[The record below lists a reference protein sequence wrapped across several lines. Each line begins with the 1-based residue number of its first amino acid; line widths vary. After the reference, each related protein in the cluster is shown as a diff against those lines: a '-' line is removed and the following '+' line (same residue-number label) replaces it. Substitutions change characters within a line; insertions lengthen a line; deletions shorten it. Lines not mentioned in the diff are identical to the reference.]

1 MDGPRAAG
9 AAAGVLVFVVGAVL
23 WVGAGY
29 ADQSAVAAPSAVQ
42 HASSGAA
49 VRQWME
55 MRHVDVRLAD
65 SATVRVRWL
74 RGEVLRTHAAQPAAL
89 GDPSSFKIR
98 VTDGVVSF
106 TGADL
111 GALLNGVVFAQRGA
125 ALRDMRVHTDS
136 GDLLVTGT
144 VHKIVN
150 FHFEARAMATLQG
163 DGRVRVHASMVHV
176 LGLSAEKVLH
186 TLGLHLADVV
196 DVSHAPG
203 VVIDQDD
210 VLIDP
215 FAVMPPP
222 TAGGRIRAIHVG
234 KAGVMV
240 EFAHSP
246 DDSLFKHSPD
256 SAWSAPGFVDFHGG
270 MLEVGHL
277 AMQDANLRI
286 GDRDS
291 LGSFDLSLPHYM
303 AQLTHG
309 YFRMG
314 DDFGVIARVPD
325 FTALGMPP
333 ATRSRPS
340 RAAATP
346 TPASRSDT
354 CSRAGCAADNPG
366 APAQLPRN
374 PPPARPR

>member
-1 MDGPRAAG
+1 MDARLAA
-9 AAAGVLVFVVGAVL
+9 AAAGVVVVGAAV
-23 WVGAGY
+23 WAGAGY
-29 ADQSAVAAPSAVQ
+29 ADQSAAGAPPAPPQVQ
-42 HASSGAA
+42 HVSSGAVA
-49 VRQWME
+49 RQWTE

-65 SATVRVRWL
+65 SATVRVHWL
-74 RGEVLRTHAAQPAAL
+74 RGEVLRTLAARPAAL
-89 GDPSSFKIR
+89 SDPTTFKIR
-98 VTDGVVSF
+98 VTDGVVSL

-111 GALLNGVVFAQRGA
+111 GALLNGVVFARPGA
-125 ALRDMRVHTDS
+125 TLHDMRVRTDS
-136 GDLLVTGT
+136 GDLFVTGI

-150 FHFEARAMATLQG
+150 FHFEARAIATLQS
-163 DGRVRVHASMVHV
+163 DGRVRVHPRMVHV

-203 VVIDQDD
+203 IVIDQDD
-210 VLIDP
+210 VLVDP

-222 TAGGRIRAIHVG
+222 TVGGRIRAIRIG
-234 KAGVMV
+234 KGGVMV
-240 EFAHSP
+240 EFVHSA
-246 DDSLFKHSPD
+246 DDSLFKHSAD

-291 LGSFDLSLPHYM
+291 SGSFDLSLPHYLT
-303 AQLTHG
+303 QLTHG

-325 FTALGMPP
+325 FAALGMPP
-333 ATRSRPS
+333 AT
-340 RAAATP
+340 
-346 TPASRSDT
+346 ASRRD
-354 CSRAGCAADNPG
+354 R
-366 APAQLPRN
+366 R
-374 PPPARPR
+374 